1 MQLQSHFRLCRLYV
15 ISRVLSR
22 STHYT
27 NNDNDNNDD
36 DDDDDHDHD
45 DDDDENDEDD
55 LEDEDEDAEGTVVVA
70 GDSLSLLASDALD
83 GSSSS
88 AAICMFW

>member
-1 MQLQSHFRLCRLYV
+1 M
-15 ISRVLSR
+15 LSR

-27 NNDNDNNDD
+27 NNDNDNND
-36 DDDDDHDHD
+36 DHD